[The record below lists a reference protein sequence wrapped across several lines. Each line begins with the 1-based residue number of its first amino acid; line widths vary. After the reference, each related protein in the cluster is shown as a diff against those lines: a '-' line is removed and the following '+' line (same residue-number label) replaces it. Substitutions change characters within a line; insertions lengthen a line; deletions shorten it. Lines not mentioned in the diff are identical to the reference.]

1 MPPKTFLEMAEI
13 GKADAHGNFGDRL
26 AQVGRQK
33 FAGFVHAQSP
43 EKGFKGGVQLRS
55 KEKAQM

>member
-1 MPPKTFLEMAEI
+1 
-13 GKADAHGNFGDRL
+13 
-26 AQVGRQK
+26 
-33 FAGFVHAQSP
+33 VHAQPP